1 VPHPAE
7 LSAQKIRISGRLRS
21 SDRYAD
27 MKLHPIIGNQRKV
40 CASERCAQD
49 PPLQNRTFVDPSDT
63 RHRTTRIPVNYK
75 QTNTLS
81 GHNATFYSVKVDGM
95 ELG

>member
-1 VPHPAE
+1 MGEESFCLQEPITG
-7 LSAQKIRISGRLRS
+7 SFGSGRLHS

-40 CASERCAQD
+40 CTSERCAQD

-63 RHRTTRIPVNYK
+63 RRKTTYIPVNYK
-75 QTNTLS
+75 HGNTLP
-81 GHNATFYSVKVDGM
+81 GQNETF
-95 ELG
+95 